1 MQPDQDVDA
10 VHPALARVFAALD
23 GAGVAWCLLRGE
35 AAVADPG
42 GDVDM
47 LVAADDL
54 PRLDTVL
61 ADVGFLRVRTWGAG
75 AHRSYVGRDPGTDR
89 VLVLDVEWCVA
100 FGPSG
105 HFAVNWLRPT
115 LRTDAAAA
123 LLARRRR
130 VGSLTVLGDDDAFW
144 ALLLHCVVDK
154 GAVAPRH
161 AARLVGLA
169 TRARPD
175 EVLGRI
181 VTAHCPPGWDAARV
195 IAAARDGR
203 WPELVAVGARLP
215 GRPTR
220 AGRAAAL
227 ARGLRRLGD
236 GWPRRGLS
244 VAVMG
249 PDGAGKSTLTG
260 AVAAGYGPPARVVYM
275 GLWQGEGE
283 GAEPALPAA
292 VLAAARRPFRSWRRS
307 AVALYHQ
314 ARGRLVVFD
323 RHPYDALLPPA
334 PPHVA
339 LKRVFFALL
348 AHTVPAPSLV
358 LVLDLPAEVTARR
371 RPEEDP
377 AALAAA
383 RADYLALAAR
393 LPQAVVLDADRPPDA
408 LRAAALDRIW
418 QAALADRGRRP

>member
-1 MQPDQDVDA
+1 MRPDQAVDA

-47 LVAADDL
+47 LVAAGDMS
-54 PRLDTVL
+54 RLDAVL
-61 ADVGFLRVRTWGAG
+61 AEVGFLCVRAWGVG
-75 AHRSYVGRDPGTDR
+75 GHRGYVGRDPATDR
-89 VLVLDVEWCVA
+89 VLELDVEWCVA

-123 LLARRRR
+123 LLARRCR
-130 VGSLTVLGDDDAFW
+130 VGPLAVLDDDDAFW
-144 ALLLHCVVDK
+144 ALLLHCIVDK

-181 VTAHCPPGWDAARV
+181 VTAHCPPGWDAERV
-195 IAAARDGR
+195 LAVARDGR

-215 GRPTR
+215 GRATPAR
-220 AGRAAAL
+220 RVAAL
-227 ARGLRRLGD
+227 ARGLRRLGG

-249 PDGAGKSTLTG
+249 PDGAGKSTLAS
-260 AVAAGYGPPARVVYM
+260 AVAAGYGPPARVLYM
-275 GLWQGEGE
+275 GLWQGEGQ
-283 GAEPALPAA
+283 GPGPALPAA
-292 VLAAARRPFRSWRRS
+292 MLAAARRPFRSWRRA

-323 RHPYDALLPPA
+323 RHPYDALLPPV

-339 LKRVFFALL
+339 LKRVFFTLL
-348 AHTVPAPSLV
+348 ACTVPAPSLV

-377 AALAAA
+377 AALAAV

-393 LPQAVVLDADRPPDA
+393 LQQAVVLDADRPPDA

-418 QAALADRGRRP
+418 QAALADRVRRS